1 MSGRAAARPPSH
13 AFAQALDDRILRF
26 TDARGQLAAGNR
38 RRWLMPALFAG
49 ISAALVAWALVPLI
63 PLAPSFNGLASID
76 LDLYLAAARR
86 WVDGGSFY
94 QAYQLQGPY
103 TIAYGDILYP
113 PVVLWLLVPF
123 LVLPTILWWIVPLVV
138 TTWGIARLR
147 PSFVVW
153 PLLALCIAWPPTAVR
168 IASGNPVM
176 WIVAALTLGVV
187 VVGPAVLA
195 FLKPSLFPFAFWGSH
210 RRRWWLWLAV
220 FVALCVPFGMMWR
233 DWLVTVMN
241 SQGGGLL
248 YSAQELPMLFFPIIA
263 WIGRRRV
270 VLGPLDSAS
279 SVPG

>member
-1 MSGRAAARPPSH
+1 
-13 AFAQALDDRILRF
+13 
-26 TDARGQLAAGNR
+26 
-38 RRWLMPALFAG
+38 
-49 ISAALVAWALVPLI
+49 
-63 PLAPSFNGLASID
+63 
-76 LDLYLAAARR
+76 
-86 WVDGGSFY
+86 
-94 QAYQLQGPY
+94 
-103 TIAYGDILYP
+103 
-113 PVVLWLLVPF
+113 
-123 LVLPTILWWIVPLVV
+123 
-138 TTWGIARLR
+138 
-147 PSFVVW
+147 
-153 PLLALCIAWPPTAVR
+153 
-168 IASGNPVM
+168 M